1 MYNIPKN
8 FKNKKEEIYFMRA
21 GLCGVTLYYLLENIA
36 LTYTLVTNVGVIVSI
51 APFFVALSTYFFIK
65 GSEKPGKEFFIGF
78 LTAITGICLISF
90 SGSDI
95 KINPFGD
102 FLALAASFMW
112 SLYAVFTKKIGELGY
127 NVIQTTRR
135 TFFYGIIFMIPAL
148 FFLDFNLN
156 FENFKNFSYIFNICF
171 LGFGASA
178 VCFVTW
184 NNAVNLIGAVKTSAY
199 IYTVPVLTIT
209 ISAIVLH
216 EEITKQVII
225 GAGLALLG
233 LFVSQIKSFK
243 KK

>member
-1 MYNIPKN
+1 
-8 FKNKKEEIYFMRA
+8 
-21 GLCGVTLYYLLENIA
+21 
-36 LTYTLVTNVGVIVSI
+36 
-51 APFFVALSTYFFIK
+51 
-65 GSEKPGKEFFIGF
+65 
-78 LTAITGICLISF
+78 
-90 SGSDI
+90 
-95 KINPFGD
+95 
-102 FLALAASFMW
+102 MW

-156 FENFKNFSYIFNICF
+156 FENFKDFSYVFNICF
-171 LGFGASA
+171 LEFGASA

-199 IYTVPVLTIT
+199 IYAVPVLTIT

>member
-1 MYNIPKN
+1 
-8 FKNKKEEIYFMRA
+8 
-21 GLCGVTLYYLLENIA
+21 
-36 LTYTLVTNVGVIVSI
+36 
-51 APFFVALSTYFFIK
+51 
-65 GSEKPGKEFFIGF
+65 
-78 LTAITGICLISF
+78 
-90 SGSDI
+90 
-95 KINPFGD
+95 
-102 FLALAASFMW
+102 
-112 SLYAVFTKKIGELGY
+112 
-127 NVIQTTRR
+127 
-135 TFFYGIIFMIPAL
+135 MIPAL

-199 IYTVPVLTIT
+199 IYAVPVLTIT

-216 EEITKQVII
+216 EEIII